1 MRRIV
6 ITTILRLVSVLICAY
21 HPHQG
26 EVNETALPTRSPAKR
41 SFTFPTV
48 NQYAQAPM
56 HPSSMPDRDAQ
67 GIFSSQGAECESE
80 RSEVEGLTSSGA
92 AVMAPTP
99 PPGVQ
104 GRMTGLRQLPPMSDD
119 PLLAK

>member
-6 ITTILRLVSVLICAY
+6 IITILRLVSVLIWAH

-41 SFTFPTV
+41 SFTFPAV

-56 HPSSMPDRDAQ
+56 HPSSMP
-67 GIFSSQGAECESE
+67 
-80 RSEVEGLTSSGA
+80 T
-92 AVMAPTP
+92 VMPKGFFQ
-99 PPGVQ
+99 PGRGV
-104 GRMTGLRQLPPMSDD
+104 
-119 PLLAK
+119 